1 VLAQIRISNI
11 LTPIFRLLDSWL
23 PLPPLSLIAVLR
35 KEENHAG
42 VGEAQGMLPLDAK
55 AAS

>member
-1 VLAQIRISNI
+1 L

-23 PLPPLSLIAVLR
+23 PLPPLSLIAILR
-35 KEENHAG
+35 KEVNRAG
-42 VGEAQGMLPLDAK
+42 VGEAQANLPLDAK